1 MSRKNLY
8 IFCLLFGVFFLS
20 SCSQLILTAYG
31 IKQTGTYQNQEIEK
45 LCKKYNV
52 PANACYTLDTAYL
65 GFLFQQDSLYTKD
78 QINNHLQ
85 ALQVLYF
92 NENGQLTSYHVNCY
106 AGGFPNLNWNRTGA
120 FNTFTPTTTCPVDSI
135 VSLDTQLKYIQP
147 LVSKSTFTKNK
158 IHVFVFWNH
167 FMGRQSKRLIELV
180 KQNSQLTNANN
191 LEIHYINNDNFLAKA
206 LE

>member
-1 MSRKNLY
+1 MTRFITFCSFAFV
-8 IFCLLFGVFFLS
+8 IFTLS
-20 SCSQLILTAYG
+20 GCSQLMLKAYG

-52 PANACYTLDTAYL
+52 PTSACYTLDTAYL
-65 GFLFQQDSLYTKD
+65 SFLLKQNSLYTKD
-78 QINNHLQ
+78 QRNNHLQ

-106 AGGFPNLNWNRTGA
+106 AGVFPNLNWNSTGA
-120 FNTFTPTTTCPVDSI
+120 FNTFTPTTTCPLDSI

-147 LVSKSTFTKNK
+147 LISKSILTKNK
-158 IHVFVFWNH
+158 IHVFVYWNH

-191 LEIHYINNDNFLAKA
+191 IEIHYVNNDNFLAKA